1 MGSILVIS
9 PFNIK
14 QEKRAEFAKWLKS
27 NEEKLRKALALVGCT
42 YRGTYM
48 TTFGLGPSDGISIVE
63 YSSFEDMD
71 VWRELSDRKVDKV
84 MAGWMSFAERCSV
97 SPQMYEQAPEAFAQV
112 VVRKHKGKR
121 AAK

>member
-9 PFNIK
+9 PFNL
-14 QEKRAEFAKWLKS
+14 QRGKRAEFATWLKN
-27 NEEKLRKALALVGCT
+27 NEEKLRQALALVGCT

-48 TTFGLGPSDGISIVE
+48 TTFGLGQSDGITMVE
-63 YSSFEDMD
+63 YSSYEDLD
-71 VWRELSDRKVDKV
+71 VWRELNDRKVDKV
-84 MAGWMSFAERCSV
+84 MSGWLSFTERCSV
-97 SPQMYEQAPEAFAQV
+97 SPQMYEAAPEAFVPV

>member
-1 MGSILVIS
+1 MGSILEIS
-9 PFNIK
+9 PFNLK
-14 QEKRAEFAKWLKS
+14 REKRAEFAKWLKN

-48 TTFGLGPSDGISIVE
+48 TSFGFGPSDGVTIAE
-63 YSSFEDMD
+63 WSSFEDLD
-71 VWRELSDRKVDKV
+71 AWRELSNPKADKV
-84 MAGWMSFAERCSV
+84 MAGWMSFTERCNV
-97 SPQMYEQAPEAFAQV
+97 GTQLYEQAPEAFAQV